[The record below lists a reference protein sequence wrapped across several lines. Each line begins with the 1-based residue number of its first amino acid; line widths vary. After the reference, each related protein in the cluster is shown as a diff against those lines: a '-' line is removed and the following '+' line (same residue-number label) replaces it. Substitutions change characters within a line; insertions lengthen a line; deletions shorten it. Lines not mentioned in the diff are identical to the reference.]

1 MKRILALIAILQ
13 PSLSVAQELTPRA
26 YWPAPTG
33 TQVLS
38 IGAVHTS
45 GDIIPDPSLPISGL
59 DSEIT
64 SLHVGY
70 LRTLDLF
77 GRSSNL
83 IVNLPYATGD
93 TIVDSDIV
101 GRVVRD
107 YRGVGDLGVT
117 LSVNLMGAP
126 ALTPETFAAL
136 RRDPPPIIG
145 ASLKVVAPTGNY
157 DEDRVINV
165 GANRWA
171 AKLEVGSIFVLH
183 PKWLLEL
190 EAGAW
195 FFGDNDEFLGSLTRE
210 QNPIYSAEVH
220 LVHRFRPGFWAS
232 LDFNGYK
239 GGRSRV
245 DGRRLNDLQR
255 DSKAG
260 FTLVFPFATKQAI
273 KASYTYGSV
282 NDSAESFD
290 VFSLSYQRV
299 L

>member
-1 MKRILALIAILQ
+1 MKRVLALIAILL

-38 IGAVHTS
+38 VGAMHTR

-59 DSEIT
+59 DSKIT
-64 SLHVGY
+64 SLQVGY
-70 LRTLDLF
+70 LRTLDFF
-77 GRSSNL
+77 GRSANL
-83 IVNLPYATGD
+83 IVDLPYASGE

-101 GRVVRD
+101 GTVERD

-117 LSVNLMGAP
+117 LSVNLLGAP
-126 ALTPETFAAL
+126 ALTPEAFAEL
-136 RRDPPPIIG
+136 RLDPPPIIG
-145 ASLKVVAPTGNY
+145 ASLRVVAPTGDY

-171 AKLEVGSIFVLH
+171 AKLEMGSVFRLH

-195 FFGDNDEFLGSLTRE
+195 FFGDNDEFLGNRTRE
-210 QNPIYSAEVH
+210 QDAIYSAEMH
-220 LVHRFRPGFWAS
+220 LVHRFQPGFWAS
-232 LDFNGYK
+232 LDVNGYK

-245 DGRRLNDLQR
+245 DGRRLDDLQR
-255 DSKAG
+255 DSKIG
-260 FTLVFPFATKQAI
+260 FTLVFPFARKQAI
-273 KASYTYGSV
+273 KASYAYGSV

-290 VFSLSYQRV
+290 ILSLSYQRV
-299 L
+299 F